1 VLLTSA
7 GGFSYTHDPKR
18 KFHTMDTIAPP
29 TGTQAIDRAARL
41 LTLVLE
47 GGDRLTVG
55 GLSEAANLPKSTT
68 SRLVGALER
77 HGLVQRDAETG
88 ALLPGP
94 EIDAYARR
102 SRLDPSLAD
111 LSQDLLEAIAT
122 VTGETATLS
131 IATARGIEQVAQ
143 ADGAY
148 ILGSLN
154 WMGRA
159 VPYHA
164 SAAGKAMLAFGA
176 MPLPAGPLEAVAPRT
191 KTVRADLVRELEAT
205 RQRGYG
211 LSIEEIEPG
220 LIAIGAPVRGRDR
233 RVIAAVAIS
242 GPSVRIT
249 PDRHQTI
256 GELLVRTAAELET
269 RITSQRLE
277 EGAA

>member
-1 VLLTSA
+1 MSTV
-7 GGFSYTHDPKR
+7 
-18 KFHTMDTIAPP
+18 APP

-41 LTLVLE
+41 LTLILE
-47 GGDRLTVG
+47 GGERLTIG

-77 HGLVQRDAETG
+77 QGLVRRDADAGT
-88 ALLPGP
+88 LVPGP
-94 EIDAYARR
+94 AIDAYARR
-102 SRLDPSLAD
+102 SRVDPSLAD
-111 LSQDLLEAIAT
+111 LAQDLLESIAS

-131 IATARGIEQVAQ
+131 IPTVRGVEQVSQ

-148 ILGSLN
+148 MLGSLN

-159 VPYHA
+159 VPAHA
-164 SAAGKAMLAFGA
+164 SAAGKAMLAFGG
-176 MPLPAGPLEAVAPRT
+176 MPMPAGPLEPLAPRT
-191 KTVRADLVRELEAT
+191 LTTRTELVRELEAT
-205 RQRGYG
+205 RERGYG

-233 RVIAAVAIS
+233 RVIASVAIS
-242 GPSVRIT
+242 GPSVRLT
-249 PDRHQTI
+249 PDRYQTI